1 MASAKSL
8 GYKLWSFN
16 CKSPVSRPVMS
27 LVNVTDGVEALACS
41 VLLDLSTPLFLFV
54 LPFCLSGRHCVLNR
68 LS

>member
-1 MASAKSL
+1 
-8 GYKLWSFN
+8 
-16 CKSPVSRPVMS
+16 MS
-27 LVNVTDGVEALACS
+27 LVNVIDGAEALACS